1 VTIKASRPKYR
12 ARKTGIFVALFCL
25 LTSTVHGRPGLFA
38 GMAGSW
44 SGEGRIEASGGPRQR
59 IRCRASNDVDA
70 RGLEMRQRLRCRS
83 ARSYF
88 DVASDVIYRDGT
100 ISGTWSETTHNVIGQ
115 IIGTAR
121 RGRIRA
127 RIYGGAFTARLT
139 VVTVGNLQR
148 VTITPRG
155 FRVRRV
161 AVTLRRS

>member
-1 VTIKASRPKYR
+1 
-12 ARKTGIFVALFCL
+12 
-25 LTSTVHGRPGLFA
+25 
-38 GMAGSW
+38 
-44 SGEGRIEASGGPRQR
+44 
-59 IRCRASNDVDA
+59 
-70 RGLEMRQRLRCRS
+70 MRQRLRCRS

-155 FRVRRV
+155 FHVRRV